1 MILEIIIHLIK
12 IWFVIIFVLTF
23 AATLMWSE
31 RKQSAVMQDRIGAN
45 RANIFGI
52 KALGWVNIM
61 ADAVKMIIKEDWVPP
76 KANKTLHTLA
86 PIIAFFP
93 VLLVFAIIPFGDHLM
108 IGERMIPLQ
117 VLNINMGIL
126 FLFAFASLSVYGII
140 LAGWSSNN
148 KFSMIGGIRGC
159 SQMISYELILG
170 LSLIGIF
177 MVFGSLQLESIVR
190 QQNQLL
196 FGFLPKWG
204 IVVQPLGFLLFLPAA
219 MAETKR
225 VPFDLPEGESEIIGF
240 NTEYSSMKFGLFFMG
255 EFAEIALA
263 SALITTL
270 FFGGYNIPYM
280 YNGDP
285 VMGFMF
291 PWGGTWLL
299 PHLLVVILQFLSFLF
314 KVVCCC
320 WFFQLVRWT
329 LPRFRYDQL
338 MNLSWK
344 HLLPL
349 TLINILLTGLVL
361 TLIG

>member
-1 MILEIIIHLIK
+1 MILDIIISLIK
-12 IWFVIIFVLTF
+12 IWFVIIFALTF

-52 KALGWVNIM
+52 KALGWVNII

-76 KANKTLHTLA
+76 KGNKTLHTLA
-86 PIIAFFP
+86 PIVAFFP
-93 VLLVFAIIPFGDHLM
+93 VLLVFAVIPFGDYLK
-108 IGERMIPLQ
+108 IGERVIPLQ

-126 FLFAFASLSVYGII
+126 FLFAFASLTVYGII

-159 SQMISYELILG
+159 SQMISYELIIG

-204 IVVQPLGFLLFLPAA
+204 VVVQPLGFLLFLPAA

-263 SALITTL
+263 AALITTL
-270 FFGGYNIPYM
+270 FFGGYNIPYL

-285 VMGFMF
+285 VMGFLF

-299 PHLLVVILQFLSFLF
+299 PHLIVVILQFLSFLV
-314 KVVCCC
+314 KVVFFC

-344 HLLPL
+344 NLLPL
-349 TLINILLTGLVL
+349 TLLNIILTGLVL